1 MTTMQQVEL
10 VLIKNVINFNKEA
23 AVVTYEDLIIEG
35 ISLVRVNRDQVSS
48 IE

>member
-23 AVVTYEDLIIEG
+23 PVVTFEDLIIEG